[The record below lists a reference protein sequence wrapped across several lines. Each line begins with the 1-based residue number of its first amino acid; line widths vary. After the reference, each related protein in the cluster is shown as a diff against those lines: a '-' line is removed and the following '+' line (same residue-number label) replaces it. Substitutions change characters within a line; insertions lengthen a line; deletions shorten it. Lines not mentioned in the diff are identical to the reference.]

1 MNTQIVMW
9 EIIVFLGSNDAK
21 FKDTKLE
28 FLFCPF
34 TFSATKQR
42 LIALSEQVRNLKG
55 KIKETEY

>member
-1 MNTQIVMW
+1 MW
-9 EIIVFLGSNDAK
+9 EIIVFSGLNDAK